1 MSFASEVKK
10 ELTAL
15 VVHKE
20 HARAELSALIRMN
33 GSISLQEHQFILN
46 VQTENPSIARRI
58 FSLLKETYDVHA
70 EVLVCKKMNLKKNN
84 VYIVR
89 LKQDTSQVLADLA
102 ILDGV
107 MFTTNVAGDIKGNA
121 QKMKSYLRGAFLAG
135 GSVNNPEISRYHLEI
150 HSTYEDHNQDICKMM
165 NYYRMNASVLARKNG
180 YISYLKNSEKITD
193 FLTLIGAINA
203 RFKFEDVLIMRDFR
217 NCVNRLQNAELANLN
232 KTVDA
237 AARQI
242 ENIKLIERVQGLKN
256 LSAKLIELAQM
267 RLKHPDISLKELG
280 EILPSGLISK
290 SGINHRMRKLNEL
303 AEKIRKDAKHE
314 SRLSNDKKENF
325 IN

>member
-1 MSFASEVKK
+1 MSFASEMKK
-10 ELTAL
+10 ELTLL

-33 GSISLQEHQFILN
+33 GLLSLKEHQFILN
-46 VQTENPSIARRI
+46 VPTENASIARRI

-70 EVLVCKKMNLKKNN
+70 EVLVRKKMNLKKNN

-89 LKQDTSQVLADLA
+89 LKQGTLKVLADLK
-102 ILDGV
+102 ILDNM
-107 MFTTNVAGDIKGNA
+107 MFITNVSGDIKGNA

-150 HSTYEDHNQDICKMM
+150 HSTYEDHNQDICEMM
-165 NYYRMNASVLARKNG
+165 NYYGMNASILARKNG

-193 FLTLIGAINA
+193 FLTLLGATNS

-217 NCVNRLQNAELANLN
+217 NSVNRLQNAELANLN

-237 AARQI
+237 AYRQI
-242 ENIKLIERVQGLKN
+242 ENIKLIESMQGLKN
-256 LSAKLIELAQM
+256 LPPKLMELAQM

-280 EILPSGLISK
+280 EILPSGSILK
-290 SGINHRMRKLNEL
+290 SGINHRMRKINEL
-303 AEKIRKDAKHE
+303 AEKIRHE
-314 SRLSNDKKENF
+314 SRVNNDEKSNF

>member
-1 MSFASEVKK
+1 MSFALKVKK
-10 ELTAL
+10 ELTLL

-33 GSISLQEHQFILN
+33 GSLSLQEYQFILN

-70 EVLVCKKMNLKKNN
+70 EVLVRKKMNLKKNK

-89 LKQDTSQVLADLA
+89 LKQGTSKVLADLE
-102 ILDGV
+102 ILDGM
-107 MFTTNVAGDIKGNA
+107 MFTTNVSADFKDNA

-150 HSTYEDHNQDICKMM
+150 HSTYENHNQDICEMM
-165 NYYRMNASVLARKNG
+165 NYYGLNASVLVRKYG
-180 YISYLKNSEKITD
+180 YISYLKSSEKIAE
-193 FLTLIGAINA
+193 FLTLIGATNS

-217 NCVNRLQNAELANLN
+217 NSVNRLQNAELANLN

-237 AARQI
+237 ACRQL
-242 ENIKLIERVQGLKN
+242 ENIKLIESVQGLKN
-256 LSAKLIELAQM
+256 LPPKLMELAQM

-280 EILPSGLISK
+280 VILPSGFISK

-303 AEKIRKDAKHE
+303 AERIRHE
-314 SRLSNDKKENF
+314 SRVSNDKE
-325 IN
+325 